1 MEELTI
7 EDMTYLVR
15 GALYNVYNEV
25 GSGLPE
31 RVYQE
36 CLNIEF
42 TKQEIP
48 FVSEPNIR
56 LNYKIQ
62 ALVATFR
69 PDFICFGNI
78 LVEIKA
84 IAELEDR
91 HLGQTLSYLRCLNM
105 KLGLLVNFGTYP
117 DLDITR
123 VTNSRQRNTPKVNRN
138 NSSP

>member
-1 MEELTI
+1 MEDLSI

-31 RVYQE
+31 KVYQE

-42 TKQEIP
+42 AKQEIP

-56 LNYKIQ
+56 LNYKNQ
-62 ALVATFR
+62 ALVTTFR

-117 DLDITR
+117 NLDIKR
-123 VTNSRQRNTPKVNRN
+123 VTNSRQRSISTGHKNNTNP
-138 NSSP
+138 